1 VRYLLDTNA
10 VIALVKRETRF
21 LKRARQQSPS
31 DFGIPSIA
39 AHELYFGAYIKSG
52 RVEENLARIEYLRLI
67 VVEFDSE
74 DAREAG
80 QLRAQLAAAGT
91 PIGSYDVPIAGQ
103 AKARDLI
110 LITRNVR
117 EFARVPGLQIENWET
132 DER

>member
-39 AHELYFGAYIKSG
+39 AHELYFGAYKSG

-80 QLRAQLAAAGT
+80 QLRRSSLRQEHRLGRT
-91 PIGSYDVPIAGQ
+91 MCLLPVKQ
-103 AKARDLI
+103 RL
-110 LITRNVR
+110 
-117 EFARVPGLQIENWET
+117 ET
-132 DER
+132 

>member
-39 AHELYFGAYIKSG
+39 AHELYFGAYKSG

-91 PIGSYDVPIAGQ
+91 PIGSYDVLIAGQ